1 MAPRITGR
9 LVVTLTVR
17 DLPVSA
23 TWYAKLL
30 GASEH
35 SYVDDDGALAQVA
48 LSEPESGLL
57 LCLVSHPGGPG
68 GPFDEAHC
76 GLDHLEFVVAERAD
90 LDAWADRLNELG
102 IAHSGVKEPSYT
114 TNAMLTFR
122 DPDNIQLE
130 FFWPA
135 PKRVSP
141 T

>member
-17 DLPVSA
+17 DLRSSA

-30 GASEH
+30 SAREYR
-35 SYVDDDGALAQVA
+35 YVDDDGVLAQVS

-57 LCLVSHPGGPG
+57 LCLVSHPKGPA
-68 GPFDEAHC
+68 GPFDEARC

-90 LDAWADRLNELG
+90 LDAWANRLDELG
-102 IAHSGVKEPSYT
+102 IAHSGVKEPSFT

-130 FFWPA
+130 FFWSA
-135 PKRVSP
+135 